1 MLIHL
6 DDILVLC
13 KIFNKK
19 NNKITEAIKVF
30 TSYVK
35 ILMIEKLRNI
45 VIENNTKNGRCFDL
59 FIQALILLSLVS
71 FSFETLPNLE
81 EGTKQLFNAFEI
93 ISVCIFSVE
102 YLLRVFL
109 SKNPYKYIFSFFGII
124 DLLAILPF
132 YLASGIDLRSIRI
145 FRLFR
150 LFRVFK
156 LLKYNDALDRVSDA
170 FASVKKELVVFGVA
184 TIFLLYVAAVGIY
197 YCENPSQPEQFK
209 SVFHSLWWAV
219 TTLTTVGYGDMYP
232 ITVGGK
238 IFTTFVVFIGMGMVA
253 IPTGLLASSFVKT
266 FNDKSR
272 N

>member
-1 MLIHL
+1 
-6 DDILVLC
+6 
-13 KIFNKK
+13 
-19 NNKITEAIKVF
+19 
-30 TSYVK
+30 
-35 ILMIEKLRNI
+35 MIEKLRNI
-45 VIENNTKNGRCFDL
+45 VIENNTKNGRRFDL

-71 FSFETLPNLE
+71 FSFETLPNLD
-81 EGTKQLFNAFEI
+81 EGTKELFNAFEL
-93 ISVCIFSVE
+93 ISVCLFSVE

-109 SKNPYKYIFSFFGII
+109 SKNADKYIFSFFGII

>member
-45 VIENNTKNGRCFDL
+45 VIKNNTNNGRRFDL
-59 FIQALILLSLVS
+59 FIQSLILLSLVS
-71 FSFETLPNLE
+71 FSFETLPNLD
-81 EGTKQLFNAFEI
+81 EGAKEMFNAFEI

-109 SKNPYKYIFSFFGII
+109 SKNSYKYIFSFFGII

>member
-1 MLIHL
+1 
-6 DDILVLC
+6 
-13 KIFNKK
+13 
-19 NNKITEAIKVF
+19 
-30 TSYVK
+30 
-35 ILMIEKLRNI
+35 MIEKLRNI
-45 VIENNTKNGRCFDL
+45 VIENNTKNGRRFDL
-59 FIQALILLSLVS
+59 FTQSLILLSLIS
-71 FSFETLPNLE
+71 FSFETLPDLD
-81 EGTKQLFNAFEI
+81 EGTKKLLNTFEI
-93 ISVCIFSVE
+93 ISVCLFSVE

-109 SKNPYKYIFSFFGII
+109 NKNPFRYIFSFFGII

-156 LLKYNDALDRVSDA
+156 LLQYNDALDRVSDA

>member
-1 MLIHL
+1 M
-6 DDILVLC
+6 
-13 KIFNKK
+13 
-19 NNKITEAIKVF
+19 
-30 TSYVK
+30 
-35 ILMIEKLRNI
+35 
-45 VIENNTKNGRCFDL
+45 
-59 FIQALILLSLVS
+59 S
-71 FSFETLPNLE
+71 FSFETLPNLD
-81 EGTKQLFNAFEI
+81 EGTKELFNAFEL
-93 ISVCIFSVE
+93 ISVCLFSVE

-253 IPTGLLASSFVKT
+253 IPTGLLASSFAKT
-266 FNDKSR
+266 FNDKAR